1 MKNSFPVRSFS
12 WHGRTFH
19 VTHTES
25 QGQGVPPTLFT
36 AAVCPCDIKQTHTTW
51 QLWSQ
56 GTNNVTA
63 SQAPRQPALP
73 AGSQWIRFLIFL
85 KGFGLGHEV
94 RCKDVTSLIFTC
106 LLLCCL
112 YTGLVDELLQNYKMK
127 RKKKAI
133 KDESVFE
140 WKNKRT
146 S

>member
-25 QGQGVPPTLFT
+25 QGQGVPPTLFYSSSVPLRHQT
-36 AAVCPCDIKQTHTTW
+36 NTHYVTTMISGNKCD
-51 QLWSQ
+51 SFSS
-56 GTNNVTA
+56 
-63 SQAPRQPALP
+63 SQAACSAPRESMNQIFDISQRVWARAWGQMQRCNQSDFYMPAAMLSLHRI
-73 AGSQWIRFLIFL
+73 GRWITT
-85 KGFGLGHEV
+85 K
-94 RCKDVTSLIFTC
+94 
-106 LLLCCL
+106 
-112 YTGLVDELLQNYKMK
+112 LQNEK
-127 RKKKAI
+127 KKKAI